1 MRRQTLPAAEAEE
14 CSNNFCEE
22 EQVLFPLKA
31 LKKKRYI
38 FKEKMYSL
46 CDVLDSCFCQNYPG
60 NEVLS
65 ALTQHPAMSD
75 GLFQQLFDTQCKVGF
90 QKLKQMK

>member
-22 EQVLFPLKA
+22 EQVSFPLKA
-31 LKKKRYI
+31 SKKRDI
-38 FKEKMYSL
+38 FSREKICFL
-46 CDVLDSCFCQNYPG
+46 CDVLDLCFGQNYPG

>member
-1 MRRQTLPAAEAEE
+1 MPEAEAEEE

-22 EQVLFPLKA
+22 EQVSFPWKA
-31 LKKKRYI
+31 LKKKY
-38 FKEKMYSL
+38 FLAKNVCLY
-46 CDVLDSCFCQNYPG
+46 DSCFGQNYPG

-75 GLFQQLFDTQCKVGF
+75 GLFQQLFDTQCKVGC
-90 QKLKQMK
+90 QKLKQMKLLPA